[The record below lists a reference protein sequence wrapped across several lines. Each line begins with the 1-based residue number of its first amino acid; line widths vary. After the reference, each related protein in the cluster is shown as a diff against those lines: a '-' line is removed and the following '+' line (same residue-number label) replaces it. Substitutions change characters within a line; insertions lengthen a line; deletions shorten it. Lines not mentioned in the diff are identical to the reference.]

1 MVTWFIGLSRS
12 GKSTLSKI
20 LYNKLKEKINNLVLI
35 DGDIVRSVFG
45 NDLGHTVEA
54 RLENARRISKLTKF
68 LADQDIHVIAA
79 VLSIFPEWQKWNREN
94 IKNYSEVY
102 LKVPM
107 KILEQ
112 RDTNNLYLNDKK
124 GEIKNVVGIDIPF
137 PEPPQPDL
145 ILNNDR
151 NDHNYD
157 IMINEVFKL
166 ENIKNII
173 AK

>member
-20 LYNKLKEKINNLVLI
+20 LYNKLRQKVNNLVLI
-35 DGDIVRSVFG
+35 DGDTVRNIFG
-45 NDLGHTVEA
+45 NDLGHTIEA
-54 RLENARRISKLTKF
+54 RLENAKRISKLTKF

-107 KILEQ
+107 NILEQ
-112 RDTNNLYLNDKK
+112 RDTNNLYSNAKK

-137 PEPPQPDL
+137 PEPAQPDL
-145 ILNNDR
+145 IIKNDR
-151 NDHNYD
+151 NDHDYEG
-157 IMINEVFKL
+157 MINEVLKL
-166 ENIKNII
+166 ETIKNII
-173 AK
+173 VT

>member
-20 LYNKLKEKINNLVLI
+20 LYNKLRQKVNNIVLI
-35 DGDIVRSVFG
+35 DGDTIRNIFG
-45 NDLGHTVEA
+45 NDLGHTIEA
-54 RLENARRISKLTKF
+54 RLENAKRISKLTKF

-112 RDTNNLYLNDKK
+112 RDTNNLYSNAKK

-137 PEPPQPDL
+137 PEPLHPDL

-151 NDHNYD
+151 NDHDYEF
-157 IMINEVFKL
+157 MINEVLKL
-166 ENIKNII
+166 ENVKNII
-173 AK
+173 TA

>member
-68 LADQDIHVIAA
+68 LADQD
-79 VLSIFPEWQKWNREN
+79 
-94 IKNYSEVY
+94 Y
-102 LKVPM
+102 
-107 KILEQ
+107 
-112 RDTNNLYLNDKK
+112 
-124 GEIKNVVGIDIPF
+124 
-137 PEPPQPDL
+137 
-145 ILNNDR
+145 
-151 NDHNYD
+151 
-157 IMINEVFKL
+157 
-166 ENIKNII
+166 
-173 AK
+173 